1 MPSTPSTEQLRLISD
16 AARALEKADPCNGDR
31 GRIVARLAETL
42 NRSLNTTY
50 NYLKKY
56 GAWESG
62 KKPRKGKGETCVPE
76 ALCRKIAEKA
86 TRSFRDTG
94 KRIMS
99 IKDAVKYWEA
109 NGEGIM
115 DPETGEI
122 TMPSVETI
130 SRAMRRYGCHPDQL
144 RAASPAIR
152 MRTEYPNQA
161 WQADASVCVLYRIPG
176 SDKIGLVKEKSYNGK
191 KPENLFKIRQNR
203 IVRYLEVDHYSG
215 NFYLRYEQAPGES
228 AEGFLTTFIEAM
240 TDRGAQDPM
249 HGVPEVR
256 YTDMGSGNTAS
267 LAKSFCEQLGVRL
280 LHHKAGGAR
289 STGSVENCQNIV
301 ETHFESRLRFLDVP
315 DVATLQALAD
325 RWRRH
330 FCATAILSR
339 TNKAEKART
348 RNDLWL
354 SITKKQLRTVEPDV
368 LRSIAAWGD
377 VRRPVRGDFT
387 ISVDTRTHYGVQY
400 YDLHELGYH
409 GLKPDE
415 SVYVRLNPYKAP
427 NAIILLEK
435 PDGEKVAFEVP
446 PMQFDTAGFDVNAPV
461 LGKDFKAMPK
471 THSEQVLDE
480 IKKNAYG
487 VQSVKEADKLWK
499 SGAPTRDTFNVMA
512 DVKEAP
518 VYLKKAGTPLPLE
531 ENKADVPPMKRLSFA
546 LMMRRDHP
554 DVWRDD
560 NTDECA
566 EWLRTRYP
574 DTVPGNEIEA
584 VIERMRE
591 KFAPKRARRLE
602 FRPNE
607 GRAACA
613 G

>member
-76 ALCRKIAEKA
+76 ALCRKVAEKA

-144 RAASPAIR
+144 RAASPAVR

-176 SDKIGLVKEKSYNGK
+176 SGKIGLVKEKSYNGK

-240 TDRGAQDPM
+240 TDRGPQDPM

-267 LAKSFCEQLGVRL
+267 LLRAAWRPAPAPQ
-280 LHHKAGGAR
+280 GGR
-289 STGSVENCQNIV
+289 SQIYRVGRKLPEHCGDTFRE
-301 ETHFESRLRFLDVP
+301 P
-315 DVATLQALAD
+315 PA
-325 RWRRH
+325 
-330 FCATAILSR
+330 LSR
-339 TNKAEKART
+339 YTGCCDA
-348 RNDLWL
+348 
-354 SITKKQLRTVEPDV
+354 
-368 LRSIAAWGD
+368 SIARGPLAQAFLRYGD
-377 VRRPVRGDFT
+377 PF
-387 ISVDTRTHYGVQY
+387 
-400 YDLHELGYH
+400 
-409 GLKPDE
+409 PDE
-415 SVYVRLNPYKAP
+415 QGGEGKNP
-427 NAIILLEK
+427 
-435 PDGEKVAFEVP
+435 
-446 PMQFDTAGFDVNAPV
+446 Q
-461 LGKDFKAMPK
+461 
-471 THSEQVLDE
+471 
-480 IKKNAYG
+480 
-487 VQSVKEADKLWK
+487 
-499 SGAPTRDTFNVMA
+499 
-512 DVKEAP
+512 
-518 VYLKKAGTPLPLE
+518 
-531 ENKADVPPMKRLSFA
+531 
-546 LMMRRDHP
+546 
-554 DVWRDD
+554 
-560 NTDECA
+560 
-566 EWLRTRYP
+566 
-574 DTVPGNEIEA
+574 
-584 VIERMRE
+584 
-591 KFAPKRARRLE
+591 
-602 FRPNE
+602 
-607 GRAACA
+607 
-613 G
+613 